1 MQRAPVQQLRPD
13 ALVLFARPQLGERA
27 RRPQNPDCV
36 RGERPGPL
44 AAVATRWA
52 IALSVVP
59 GLLAAAAIVYAVG
72 TARRMRCTSPGCRE
86 PPRHNRIAVGH
97 RTGTAVWLESA

>member
-1 MQRAPVQQLRPD
+1 
-13 ALVLFARPQLGERA
+13 
-27 RRPQNPDCV
+27 
-36 RGERPGPL
+36 
-44 AAVATRWA
+44 
-52 IALSVVP
+52 LSVVP